1 MDSAH
6 LGTWMSLLYIIA
18 ALGWVVGCHML
29 WTSSTFCPHSKKCP
43 TPHPSLLS
51 LLFPHFSSM
60 LPVHFYLNSDS
71 PFANNYLIVRRSM
84 RWRRLQASLLRLHSD
99 QISWYLSPIG
109 DIFQDPSWHI
119 VPKTALIST
128 QLTYMLFL
136 PYTHI
141 FINLHLFIKET
152 LCSFVASQ
160 VQYHDLHLRVLLS
173 TVRYLI
179 IHTVVSAIWWHLSEK
194 WDLNKWLTERQLHI
208 LWAGWSETAWDF
220 FVLTQGGMQFKTYEL
235 FLESSI

>member
-141 FINLHLFIKET
+141 FINLHLFIKRNT
-152 LCSFVASQ
+152 LQLCCIPSAVSRLAPQSLIK
-160 VQYHDLHLRVLLS
+160 YSKVLDHS
-173 TVRYLI
+173 HCGKCNMVTSVWKMR
-179 IHTVVSAIWWHLSEK
+179 S
-194 WDLNKWLTERQLHI
+194 
-208 LWAGWSETAWDF
+208 
-220 FVLTQGGMQFKTYEL
+220 
-235 FLESSI
+235 